1 MESSKPVGGLTVS
14 VPWYS
19 TNPAPLKLAGSHA
32 TGHVHTATWGGG
44 RRKREEGRGMSERR
58 KREEGEREKG
68 EKERGRKREEL
79 KSEALGSWVATSFH
93 SSLSILLS
101 LFICTCTVH
110 HTSMDTV

>member
-44 RRKREEGRGMSERR
+44 RRKREGGRGVSERR
-58 KREEGEREKG
+58 KRKEGEREKG
-68 EKERGRKREEL
+68 EKERTREGGRGR
-79 KSEALGSWVATSFH
+79 
-93 SSLSILLS
+93 SLSQRPSVPWWLPV
-101 LFICTCTVH
+101 FTVL
-110 HTSMDTV
+110 